1 MYTHICSFNDLRSC
15 TFRCR
20 IAISERGGHIV
31 AVFREETPS
40 LKIARVAVMEMGNL
54 QLQSMTSLHNFLFKS
69 DVSSP
74 HFSHRIV
81 KVLDFTV
88 KRPVT
93 FNLLPLKL
101 FDSFNTFQ
109 WEIELIFILM
119 FLLFEGR
126 CTTQQAG
133 GAIICLVPNDYIWDY
148 PQDVRAFFQPGE
160 EIRGHWCHYSDILR
174 LSDARRLNKHRW
186 ETQGL

>member
-1 MYTHICSFNDLRSC
+1 MYISKYVCKYICIYIYVVLTIFEVAHFVAGSRSPSEEGISLQYSGRKLLRW
-15 TFRCR
+15 RLR
-20 IAISERGGHIV
+20 A
-31 AVFREETPS
+31 
-40 LKIARVAVMEMGNL
+40 L
-54 QLQSMTSLHNFLFKS
+54 QLWKWVIYNCNPWLRCTIFFSSQRL
-69 DVSSP
+69 SSP

-101 FDSFNTFQ
+101 FDGFNTFQ

-133 GAIICLVPNDYIWDY
+133 APSFVSSLMTTSEITHKTFGPSSN
-148 PQDVRAFFQPGE
+148 RA
-160 EIRGHWCHYSDILR
+160 
-174 LSDARRLNKHRW
+174 KK
-186 ETQGL
+186 

>member
-1 MYTHICSFNDLRSC
+1 MEVGGKTTKSMYNIHIYVVLTIFEVAHFVAGLRSPSGED
-15 TFRCR
+15 
-20 IAISERGGHIV
+20 ISLQYSGRKLLRWRLR
-31 AVFREETPS
+31 A
-40 LKIARVAVMEMGNL
+40 L
-54 QLQSMTSLHNFLFKS
+54 QLWKWVIYNCNPWLSLHNFLFKS
-69 DVSSP
+69 EAQLSSLLT
-74 HFSHRIV
+74 HRIV
-81 KVLDFTV
+81 KVLHFTV

-133 GAIICLVPNDYIWDY
+133 APSFVSSLMTTSEITHKTFGPSSN
-148 PQDVRAFFQPGE
+148 RA
-160 EIRGHWCHYSDILR
+160 
-174 LSDARRLNKHRW
+174 KK
-186 ETQGL
+186 

>member
-1 MYTHICSFNDLRSC
+1 MLLSLWLSNCIFSVSLVLTIFEVAHFVAGLRSPSEED
-15 TFRCR
+15 
-20 IAISERGGHIV
+20 ISLQYSGRKLLRWRLR
-31 AVFREETPS
+31 A
-40 LKIARVAVMEMGNL
+40 L
-54 QLQSMTSLHNFLFKS
+54 QLWKWVIYNCNPWLRCTIFFSSQRL
-69 DVSSP
+69 SSP

-81 KVLDFTV
+81 KVLHFTV

-160 EIRGHWCHYSDILR
+160 EIMGALVPLLR
-174 LSDARRLNKHRW
+174 YP
-186 ETQGL
+186 